1 MVRSEREGE
10 GERREGVS
18 QQANVQAMH
27 AYSAERFR
35 RAGARGTD
43 SLYSF
48 PFKRQTFIVKTE
60 IINTRGHTRLDI

>member
-1 MVRSEREGE
+1 MKSEEKGE

-27 AYSAERFR
+27 AYSAERCR

-43 SLYSF
+43 
-48 PFKRQTFIVKTE
+48 
-60 IINTRGHTRLDI
+60 